1 MYYNVCGMII
11 AYQDA
16 SPDAFSG
23 ATIPTRNNDIIDSN
37 YVDGITTKKKNRVTN
52 FSSLCI
58 KQKCFNNEI
67 FANYG
72 IYPFQ

>member
-1 MYYNVCGMII
+1 MII

-37 YVDGITTKKKNRVTN
+37 YVDGITTKKNRVTN
-52 FSSLCI
+52 FSSLCT
-58 KQKCFNNEI
+58 K
-67 FANYG
+67 
-72 IYPFQ
+72 